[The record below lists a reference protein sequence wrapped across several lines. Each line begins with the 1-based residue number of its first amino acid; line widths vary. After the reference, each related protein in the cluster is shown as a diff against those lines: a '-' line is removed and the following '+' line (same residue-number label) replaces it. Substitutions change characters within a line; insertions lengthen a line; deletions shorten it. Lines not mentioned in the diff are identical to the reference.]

1 MGLLEQ
7 HTLDAA
13 GLKDLV
19 LVAIDDRKG
28 VDAVVLDVSTATDVT
43 DYMVI
48 VGGTSNR
55 HVKAIVDHVLETA
68 KRHGAAVLGTEGRDQ
83 SDWVLLDMADVVVH
97 VMRSE
102 ARAFYDLE
110 RLWEVHSVEQRPST
124 EDPELADRMGK
135 PHCRNALTQP

>member
-1 MGLLEQ
+1 MVLLEQ
-7 HTLDAA
+7 HALDAA

-28 VDAVVLDVSTATDVT
+28 VDAVVLDVSKSTDVT

-68 KRHGAAVLGTEGRDQ
+68 KQHGAAVLGIEGRDR

-110 RLWEVHSVEQRPST
+110 RLWEAPSAERRPSP
-124 EDPELADRMGK
+124 EDSELAGRMGS
-135 PHCRNALTQP
+135 PNG